1 MTGTLPTPAI
11 RLISHVRSP
20 QRTAQLSAREREVL
34 ALVARGNGNKA
45 IAKELF
51 VSEATVKTHLAH
63 VYDKLG
69 VTDRAAAVATGYELG
84 ILG

>member
-1 MTGTLPTPAI
+1 
-11 RLISHVRSP
+11 VRQPS
-20 QRTAQLSAREREVL
+20 RNTALSAREREVPT
-34 ALVARGNGNKA
+34 LVARGTPNRS
-45 IAKELF
+45 IASKLF

-69 VTDRAAAVATGYELG
+69 VTDRAAAVARGYELG

>member
-1 MTGTLPTPAI
+1 MTPAPPAAN
-11 RLISHVRSP
+11 R
-20 QRTAQLSAREREVL
+20 
-34 ALVARGNGNKA
+34 A
-45 IAKELF
+45 IARELF

-69 VTDRAAAVATGYELG
+69 VTDRAAAVAVAYERG